1 MGPAIQSSGR
11 SSLEGGL
18 VRNPRSALSVCLS
31 VTEIMFFRGS
41 KMGFSPTGEATV
53 SSEAFGDVVGKT
65 GVSLMSKTNFVS
77 RLGEVRESG
86 MEV

>member
-1 MGPAIQSSGR
+1 
-11 SSLEGGL
+11 
-18 VRNPRSALSVCLS
+18 
-31 VTEIMFFRGS
+31 MFFRGS